1 MREKLK
7 KLSPLW
13 TVLAAVALAGAIAFA
28 VLVGAGVSAAGARDP
43 FPVPAASGAV
53 RMAEDDAY
61 FVAADAEGELS
72 CYNKTDGT
80 LLFSYRKPTAEDSGG
95 GADVLNVSLYDGQVF
110 ALYSD
115 RQVLRFAADGDG
127 VPAGALETNY
137 VPQKAYFPASGN
149 LFAVY
154 GIVGSRKEVYLLRT
168 DFGGTPAAPV
178 SYREYPKLDGGEYAV
193 SSGGVETGVQGI
205 CVAED
210 GYVYVASDI
219 YTVGSRR
226 TAWKTVTNNT
236 MSPRRSSPLFV
247 KRKRDLRAW
256 IWRAIFTVST
266 ILFKRNTPCAPGRR
280 SIPCCVRRVP
290 FTAWAAAGSSAYVR
304 MKECCLTSRRRVIRS
319 SLQGGTPSFS
329 RAAATRV
336 ISALRLRGGR
346 RRLRGCCLC
355 IFRCSSC

>member
-1 MREKLK
+1 MLISSPAMR
-7 KLSPLW
+7 
-13 TVLAAVALAGAIAFA
+13 
-28 VLVGAGVSAAGARDP
+28 
-43 FPVPAASGAV
+43 
-53 RMAEDDAY
+53 
-61 FVAADAEGELS
+61 EGELS

-219 YTVGSRR
+219 YTVRR
-226 TAWKTVTNNT
+226 FTANGMEDGYEQYDIPAQKLAAFCETETGFAG
-236 MSPRRSSPLFV
+236 M
-247 KRKRDLRAW
+247 DLAGNFYR
-256 IWRAIFTVST
+256 FDDSFQTEYT
-266 ILFKRNTPCAPGRR
+266 CAPGRR

-304 MKECCLTSRRRVIRS
+304 TKECCLTSRRRVIRS
-319 SLQGGTPSFS
+319 FLQGRTPSFS

-336 ISALRLRGGR
+336 ISALRLRGVWR
-346 RRLRGCCLC
+346 LLRGCCLC
-355 IFRCSSC
+355 IFRCSSCLRSLRCLRGCTHGARSARASIAGWRCAAKRS